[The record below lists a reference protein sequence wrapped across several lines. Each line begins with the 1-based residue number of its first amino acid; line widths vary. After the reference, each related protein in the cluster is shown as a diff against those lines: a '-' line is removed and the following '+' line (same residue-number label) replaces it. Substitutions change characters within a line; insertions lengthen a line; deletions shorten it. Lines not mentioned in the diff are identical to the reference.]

1 MKKTPFILHE
11 TFHSENERQRRECF
25 QQVFTRYIGG
35 VYLGTLDTAP
45 RTAPLMNKQAA
56 SLRQEGRCGILWVG
70 DYTERKGVNDESSY
84 LLPFEQGG

>member
-1 MKKTPFILHE
+1 MRKTPFILHE
-11 TFHSENERQRRECF
+11 IFHSENERQRRECF

-35 VYLGTLDTAP
+35 VYLNTLDTAREP
-45 RTAPLMNKQAA
+45 RCYKQAA